1 LPFPFANLHLQSGV
15 KEEIELLKLISATD
29 LKLEKAKYYL
39 RRMKETRNNPNYL
52 DFVCELESFLMH
64 ARSVTNLPNSRQK
77 DKKGQYI
84 DSWFLEKEVQ
94 QRDAGKG
101 PGFQAWYDQKV
112 LELQKDSIM
121 YFLHDER
128 NIAVHY
134 NGSEVHSTRQHALKM
149 SFADY
154 VSVANNVEMTTVYVD
169 IPEDTNLLIQQ
180 LPSVPLVAGKPVQIT
195 IEHPE
200 YVWFFN
206 TDKITGDKEVISVCE
221 HYVSTLESILEDCRK
236 HGFL

>member
-1 LPFPFANLHLQSGV
+1 M
-15 KEEIELLKLISATD
+15 LKLISATG

-39 RRMKETRNNPNYL
+39 HRMKETRNNPNHL

-64 ARSVTNLPNSRQK
+64 ARSVTNLPNPRQK
-77 DKKGQYI
+77 NKKGQYV

-101 PGFQAWYDQKV
+101 AGFQAWHDQKV

-121 YFLHDER
+121 HFLHNER

-134 NGSEVHSTRQHALKM
+134 NGSEVHSTRQYALKM
-149 SFADY
+149 SFTDY
-154 VSVANNVEMTTVYVD
+154 VSVANSVEMTTVYVD
-169 IPEDTNLLIQQ
+169 IPENTNLLIQQ
-180 LPSVPLVAGKPVQIT
+180 LPSVPLVAGKPIQIT
-195 IEHPE
+195 IGHPE

-221 HYVSTLESILEDCRK
+221 HYVSTLESILEDCHK
-236 HGFL
+236 YGFL

>member
-1 LPFPFANLHLQSGV
+1 M
-15 KEEIELLKLISATD
+15 LKLISATD

>member
-1 LPFPFANLHLQSGV
+1 M
-15 KEEIELLKLISATD
+15 LKLISATD
-29 LKLEKAKYYL
+29 LKLVKAKYYL
-39 RRMKETRNNPNYL
+39 HRMKETRNNPNHL

-64 ARSVTNLPNSRQK
+64 ARSVTNLPNPRQK
-77 DKKGQYI
+77 NKKGQYV

-101 PGFQAWYDQKV
+101 PGFQAWHDQKV

-121 YFLHDER
+121 HFLHNER

-134 NGSEVHSTRQHALKM
+134 NGSEVHSTRQYALKM
-149 SFADY
+149 SFTDY
-154 VSVANNVEMTTVYVD
+154 VSVANSVEMTTVYVD
-169 IPEDTNLLIQQ
+169 IPENTNLLIQQ
-180 LPSVPLVAGKPVQIT
+180 LPSVPLVADEPIQIT
-195 IEHPE
+195 IGHPE

-221 HYVSTLESILEDCRK
+221 HYVSMLESILEDCHK